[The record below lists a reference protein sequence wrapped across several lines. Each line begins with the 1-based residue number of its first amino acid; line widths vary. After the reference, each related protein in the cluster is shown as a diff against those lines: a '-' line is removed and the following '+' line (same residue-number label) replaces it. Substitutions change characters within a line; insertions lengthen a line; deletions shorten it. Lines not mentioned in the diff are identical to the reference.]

1 MKTIL
6 IVNARI
12 INEGKIQDGDVYI
25 RKGRIEQVGPDLAV
39 RSADKVIDADGK
51 VLLPGLID
59 DQVHFREPGLTHKG
73 DLASE
78 SAAAVAGGIT
88 SYMEMP
94 NTQPST
100 ITRDLLEEKFSAAA
114 GRSYANYTFY
124 LGATNDNIEEIKS
137 FDPLNACG
145 IKVFMGAST
154 GSLLVDDH
162 KALEGI
168 FEHAATIVAT
178 HCEDNA
184 TIAANTERLR
194 AIYGDDIPV
203 TKHPEIR
210 SEEACYIST
219 SLAVDLARRFNTRLH
234 VLHLSTAKEMGL
246 LSAGPLHEKRITG
259 EVCVHHLYFDDASYP
274 EKGNRIKCNPA
285 IKSAGDRRALIQAV
299 IDNRI
304 DIIATDHAPHGL
316 SEKTNTYFK
325 APAGL
330 PLVQHSLPCLLEH
343 YHRGEFTLEM
353 IAEKIAHAP
362 ARLFELK
369 ERGFIREG
377 YWADL
382 VLVNLQRKYVVNE
395 NEIFYRC
402 GWTPFE
408 GDTFEST
415 VEATIVSG
423 HLAYFNGR
431 IDPRPAG
438 MRLTFDR

>member
-12 INEGKIQDGDVYI
+12 VNEGTTQEGDVYI
-25 RKGRIEQVGPDLAV
+25 RKGRIEQIGPDLAG
-39 RSADKVIDADGK
+39 RTADTVIDADGQ

-59 DQVHFREPGLTHKG
+59 DQVHFREPGATHKG

-88 SYMEMP
+88 SYMDMP

-100 ITRDLLEEKFSAAA
+100 ITSKLLEEKFDAA
-114 GRSYANYTFY
+114 GGRSFANYTFY

-137 FDPLNACG
+137 FDPLSACG

-154 GSLLVDDH
+154 GDLLVDDH
-162 KALEGI
+162 KALEEI

-194 AIYGDDIPV
+194 SIYGDEIPV
-203 TKHPEIR
+203 SKHPEIR
-210 SEEACYIST
+210 SDEACYMST

-234 VLHLSTAKEMGL
+234 VLHLSTDKEMGL
-246 LSAGPLHEKRITG
+246 LSAAPLNEKQITS
-259 EVCVHHLYFDDASYP
+259 EVCVHHLYFDDSCYP

-285 IKSAGDRRALIQAV
+285 IKSADDRRALIQAV

-304 DIIATDHAPHGL
+304 DIIATDHAPHSL
-316 SEKTNTYFK
+316 PEKQNTYLK

-330 PLVQHSLPCLLEH
+330 PLVQHSLPCLLQH
-343 YHRGEFTLEM
+343 YHRGRFTLEL
-353 IAEKIAHAP
+353 IAEKTAHAP
-362 ARLFELK
+362 ARLFELG

-377 YWADL
+377 YWADI
-382 VLVNLQRKYVVNE
+382 VLVNLQRKYVVDE
-395 NEIFYRC
+395 NEILYRC
-402 GWTPFE
+402 GWSPFE
-408 GDTFEST
+408 GDAFNST

-423 HLAYFNGR
+423 HLAYHKGR
-431 IDPRPAG
+431 VDPRPAG
-438 MRLTFDR
+438 KRLTFAR